1 MIARATLGE
10 RISAN
15 RIRQN
20 ARLAGPKAGTGTT
33 SFTLH
38 SAAKVLL
45 LAPDF
50 AKISKRLGEG
60 VAATTKEMTSMKA
73 AFTAILALGL
83 GLAVPAS
90 GNAAAAPPAA
100 LDAALAATD
109 GIHQA
114 QLVRQGT
121 VVGGRPVVRA
131 APRGVV
137 RPGGAVV
144 RPGGVVVRPG
154 FAGRPVG
161 VVGRP
166 GFGRGPAFVRGYRP
180 FYRRPWFGTV
190 VGGIALGTIVTA
202 AVVGTAPAYAPAP
215 GLCWYWADPSLT
227 TGYWDYCTAP
237 AGY

>member
-1 MIARATLGE
+1 
-10 RISAN
+10 
-15 RIRQN
+15 
-20 ARLAGPKAGTGTT
+20 
-33 SFTLH
+33 LH
-38 SAAKVLL
+38 SAAKVLVL
-45 LAPDF
+45 TADF
-50 AKISKRLGEG
+50 AKGLEKLGEG
-60 VAATTKEMTSMKA
+60 VAATIKETTSMKA
-73 AFTAILALGL
+73 AITAILALGL
-83 GLAVPAS
+83 GLAAPAS

-114 QLVRQGT
+114 QELKGPY
-121 VVGGRPVVRA
+121 VGGRAVVRPGGA
-131 APRGVV
+131 VVRPGGAVV

-154 FAGRPVG
+154 GAMVRPGYVGRPVG

-166 GFGRGPAFVRGYRP
+166 GYGRGPAFVRGYRP

-202 AVVGTAPAYAPAP
+202 AAVGAAPAYAPAP